1 MNIINTQCR
10 ESVSNEVRIMI
21 FVLPWLYFTLPWL
34 YSSPLILTLIHSTIV
49 PQLHFTD
56 PIHHSTMALLHST
69 WFYFT
74 QSWLYF
80 TLPYITLLH
89 STSFCYGSSSP
100 YLTLLDSTSF
110 YHGSTPLY
118 HGSAYLYLT
127 LLPSTMA
134 LLHSIII
141 ILHSTMFYSTWLYH
155 GSTIT
160 ILHSNFTLLCS
171 TLHYPTLALLHS
183 TSLYF
188 ILPWLYIILYLNFTK
203 LQWILC
209 IFKFLRGFSYIL
221 RLPLITNITCLPRAG
236 IHIRPQNRWIASSP
250 ARAKNESPGP
260 QHRRPPRQ
268 D

>member
-1 MNIINTQCR
+1 MA
-10 ESVSNEVRIMI
+10 
-21 FVLPWLYFTLPWL
+21 LPWL

-56 PIHHSTMALLHST
+56 PIHHSTLALLHST

-74 QSWLYF
+74 QPWLYF
-80 TLPYITLLH
+80 TLPYFTLLH

-118 HGSAYLYLT
+118 HGSAYLYFLLPWLYFTLSSLYFTLPCST
-127 LLPSTMA
+127 LLDSTMA
-134 LLHSIII
+134 LLSLYFTLTSLYYVLLYIT
-141 ILHSTMFYSTWLYH
+141 LPWLYC
-155 GSTIT
+155 I
-160 ILHSNFTLLCS
+160 
-171 TLHYPTLALLHS
+171 LLHS
-183 TSLYF
+183 TSFYRGYTA
-188 ILPWLYIILYLNFTK
+188 LYIILYLNFTK

-236 IHIRPQNRWIASSP
+236 VHIRPQDRWIASSP